1 MKSMMIGYNTAALLD
16 DEERRTAAAHT
27 QPTRETARAEER
39 DH

>member
-1 MKSMMIGYNTAALLD
+1 MMIGYNTAALLD

-27 QPTRETARAEER
+27 HNQRDRARAEER